1 MAGMQPTAPLPAF
14 KGGTAAALALGV
26 GLLVDR
32 ASDGPP
38 GAGVVVAATATAIS
52 LASLTHPGTAGSL
65 FLLAGVAVSS
75 FAIVRASS
83 VLIAIDLLTTL
94 GLLGLAAGF
103 ARGGELLR
111 AGVRTYAVRGTAWIS
126 TALPAAAM
134 LLRPLVPGPGRSRR
148 VPRAV
153 LITFPVGLLFAV
165 LLGSA
170 DAVFADLLRT
180 PFENL
185 PLTDLPRHV
194 IVVIV
199 GALAFGALTLRSL
212 VAPSTS
218 RLEAPIG
225 GGGLRPVEWTALL
238 ATVDALLALFVAVQF
253 VALFGGRERV
263 VQEAGLTFAEYAR
276 SGFWQLLAAAA
287 LTGTVVA
294 GTWIGGRPRAG
305 REQRRFVML
314 AGALVA
320 LSLVGLVSG
329 SQRLVLY
336 EDAFGFTWPRLLGPS
351 ATILTG
357 ALLVTGAAAIVLRRA
372 AWVPSAAVAL
382 GLLTVI
388 ALNVLD
394 PDAFIAER
402 NLARAAEGR
411 PLDIMELRSLSVDA
425 IPAIVE
431 ALPSLPEA
439 ERATLVGYLV
449 DVRCRLDEK
458 PAGFA
463 SFNTARARAERT
475 LGSIARGVPAHC

>member
-1 MAGMQPTAPLPAF
+1 MQPTAPLPAF
-14 KGGTAAALALGV
+14 KSGTAAALALGV

-38 GAGVVVAATATAIS
+38 GAGMVLAATAAAIS
-52 LASLTHPGTAGSL
+52 LASLTHPGAAGSI
-65 FLLAGVAVSS
+65 FLLAGVAVAS
-75 FAIVRASS
+75 FAVVRASP
-83 VLIAIDLLTTL
+83 VLLAIDLLTTL

-103 ARGGELLR
+103 ARGGETLR
-111 AGVRTYAVRGTAWIS
+111 AGVRTYAVRGAAWIP
-126 TALPAAAM
+126 TALPAVAM
-134 LLRPLVPGPGRSRR
+134 LVRPLRRAASRR

-153 LITFPVGLLFAV
+153 LITLPVGLLFTV

-180 PFENL
+180 PFESL

-194 IVVIV
+194 IVVIA
-199 GALAFGALTLRSL
+199 GALALEALTLRSL
-212 VAPSTS
+212 VAPPTT

-225 GGGLRPVEWTALL
+225 GGGLRPVEWTAVL
-238 ATVDALLALFVAVQF
+238 ASVDALFALFVAVQF
-253 VALFGGRERV
+253 VALFGGRQWV
-263 VQEAGLTFAEYAR
+263 VRQAGLTFAEYAR

-287 LTGTVVA
+287 LTGIVVA
-294 GTWIGGRPRAG
+294 GTWVGGRPRAG
-305 REQRRFVML
+305 REQRRFVLL

-320 LSLVGLVSG
+320 LSLVVLVSAF
-329 SQRLVLY
+329 QRLVLY
-336 EDAFGFTWPRLLGPS
+336 EDAFGYTWPRLLGHT

-357 ALLVTGAAAIVLRRA
+357 AVLVAGAAAVVLRRA
-372 AWVPSAAVAL
+372 AWLPSAAIAL
-382 GLLTVI
+382 GLLSVI
-388 ALNVLD
+388 ALNVLG

-411 PLDIMELRSLSVDA
+411 PLDVRELRSLSVDA

-431 ALPSLPEA
+431 ALPSLPGA
-439 ERATLVGYLV
+439 QRAAWVGYLA
-449 DVRCRLDEK
+449 DVRCRLDEQ

-475 LGSIARGVPAHC
+475 LDATARGAPAHC